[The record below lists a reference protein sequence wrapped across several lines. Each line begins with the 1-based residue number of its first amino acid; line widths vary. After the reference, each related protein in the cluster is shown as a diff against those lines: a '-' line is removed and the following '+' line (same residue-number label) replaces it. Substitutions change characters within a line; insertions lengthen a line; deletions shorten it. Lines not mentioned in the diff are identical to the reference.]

1 MRTTQLKTTTLGRTG
16 LDLSRVGFV
25 GLGAMG
31 SRLAGRLLDAGHRV
45 YATNRTPTKAEALIE
60 RGLLWRAT
68 PRDVAASTDVIFSMV
83 SDDAALQAVTT
94 GPDGIFAALA
104 PGKVYVDMS
113 TVSPRTSARLA
124 EQARTGGAKMLD
136 APVSGSV
143 PQAEAGTLAIMVGG
157 EADAF
162 RHVEPLLRELGQT
175 VTHVGAN
182 GQGLSLKLAI
192 NISLAAQPLA
202 FGEGLL
208 LAERSGIDRR
218 LAAEVMSNSPIGS
231 PMLKA
236 RVPLFL
242 DPHRP
247 AWFDMRLM
255 HKDIRLA
262 RDAASHLGAATP
274 TAALADR
281 VLELG
286 ERLGYEHRDI
296 AALRELLA
304 DHRTETEAGTAAAPV
319 AS

>member
-83 SDDAALQAVTT
+83 SDDDALQAVTT

-162 RHVEPLLRELGQT
+162 RQVEPLLRELGQT

-208 LAERSGIDRR
+208 LAERSGIDPR

-236 RVPLFL
+236 RLPLFL

-262 RDAASHLGAATP
+262 RDAASHLCAATP

-304 DHRTETEAGTAAAPV
+304 DHPTETEAGTAAAPV